1 MKASTQQNLKTL
13 GITFFVLIVLNVLGS
28 LFFHRFDLTKD
39 KRYTLSETSLQ
50 IVKQVKNPLSIKI
63 YMQGDLPADFKR
75 LQQETKQLLEEF
87 QAYNSNIVFE
97 FVNPLENGED
107 NMDVV
112 KSLYQKGLTPI
123 NITVDD
129 KGKQSQAMVF
139 PWAIAVYNNKEVN
152 IPLLKNIMGTSTTQK
167 VIGSIQHLEYSIA
180 DGINKISKDRQKK
193 VAIIKGNGELK
204 EVHIAKMLMQIRE
217 SYYIGPFTLD
227 SVAKNPTGT
236 LDALKKYDLAIIS
249 KPTESFSDEEKQ
261 VLDQFIMNGG
271 KTLWLID
278 QVAAD
283 MDSLYNQAGATLA
296 YPRDLNLNDMFFKY
310 GFRINPDLVKD
321 EQGSKL
327 KLATGEQGSATQYQ
341 EFIWKFAPIV
351 IPANSNPI
359 VKNLGQIKFDFA
371 SPIDTLKNGIKK
383 TVLLQSSPYSK
394 VIGTPTEIS
403 LNSVNEKTSPQ
414 DYINKG
420 NIPLSVLL
428 EGSFHSAFENRVLP
442 FKENSFLA
450 KGKPTKMIVIADGD
464 LARNQLDKNMMPVEL
479 GYDQRT
485 GNLYDNKD
493 FMMNCIN
500 YLLDDTGLI
509 NIRSKDV
516 NLPLLDKEKVYKNY
530 SFTQFITI
538 GLPILILL
546 VFGFV
551 FTYIRKRKYGKQMLI
566 KNLQN

>member
-1 MKASTQQNLKTL
+1 MKASTQQNIKTL
-13 GITFFVLIVLNVLGS
+13 GITVFILIVLNVLGS

-39 KRYTLSETSLQ
+39 KRYTLSETSLN
-50 IVKQVKNPLSIKI
+50 IVKQVQNPLSIKI
-63 YMQGDLPADFKR
+63 YMQGDLPADFRR

-87 QAYNSNIVFE
+87 QAYNNHIAFE
-97 FVNPLENGED
+97 FVNPLENKEES
-107 NMDVV
+107 MDMI

-152 IPLLKNIMGTSTTQK
+152 IPLLKNRMGASTEQK
-167 VIGSIQHLEYSIA
+167 VMGSIQHLEYSIA
-180 DGINKISKDRQKK
+180 DAINKITKDKQKK
-193 VAIIKGNGELK
+193 VAIIKGNGEIN
-204 EVHIAKMLMQIRE
+204 EIHIAKMLMQIRE

-227 SVAKNPTGT
+227 SVSTNPTGT

-249 KPTESFSDEEKQ
+249 KPTETFSDEEKQ

-278 QVAAD
+278 QVAAE
-283 MDSLYNQAGATLA
+283 MDSLYNQSGATLA

-321 EQGSKL
+321 EYGTPI

-341 EFIWKFAPIV
+341 EFKWKYAPEV
-351 IPANSNPI
+351 YPTSTHPI
-359 VKNLGQIKFDFA
+359 VKNLGGIRFDFA

-383 TVLLQSSPYSK
+383 TVLLQSSQYSK
-394 VIGTPTEIS
+394 IIGTPAEIN
-403 LNSVNEKTSPQ
+403 LNIVSEKTTPQ
-414 DYINKG
+414 EYVDKG
-420 NIPLSVLL
+420 ELPLSVLL

-442 FKENSFLA
+442 FKESSFLS
-450 KGKPTKMIVIADGD
+450 KGKPTKMIVISDGD
-464 LARNQLDKNMMPVEL
+464 VAKNQLDKNMMPVEL

-485 GNLYDNKD
+485 GKLYDNKD

-500 YLLDDTGLI
+500 YLLDDNGLI
-509 NIRSKDV
+509 NIRSKDLD
-516 NLPLLDKEKVYKNY
+516 LPLLDKEKVSANY
-530 SFTQFITI
+530 SSTQFITI

-546 VFGFV
+546 IFGLV
-551 FTYIRKRKYGKQMLI
+551 FTYVRKRKYSK
-566 KNLQN
+566 

>member
-1 MKASTQQNLKTL
+1 MKPSNKLNLKAL
-13 GITFFVLIVLNVLGS
+13 GITILVLIVLNVLGS
-28 LFFHRFDLTKD
+28 IFFHRFDLTKD
-39 KRYTLSETSLQ
+39 KRYTLSETSLK

-63 YMQGDLPADFKR
+63 YMQGDLPADFRR

-97 FVNPLENGED
+97 FVNPMENED
-107 NMDVV
+107 ESMEMV

-152 IPLLKNIMGTSTTQK
+152 IPLLKNIMGASTTQK

-180 DGINKISKDRQKK
+180 DAINKVTKDRQKK
-193 VAIIKGNGELK
+193 VAIIKGNGELS
-204 EVHIAKMLMQIRE
+204 EIHIGKLLRQIKE

-227 SVAKNPTGT
+227 SVAKDPNGT
-236 LDALKKYDLAIIS
+236 LNALKKYDLAIIS
-249 KPTESFSDEEKQ
+249 KPTETFTDEEKE
-261 VLDQFIMNGG
+261 VLDQYIMNGG
-271 KTLWLID
+271 KTLWMID

-283 MDSLYNQAGATLA
+283 MDSLYNDAGATLA

-321 EQGSKL
+321 EQGSPI

-341 EFIWKFAPIV
+341 DFIWKFAPQV
-351 IPANSNPI
+351 YPTSQHPI
-359 VKNLGQIKFDFA
+359 VKNLGGIKFDFA
-371 SPIDTLKNGIKK
+371 NPIDTLKNGIKK
-383 TVLLQSSPYSK
+383 TVLLQSSQYSK
-394 VIGTPTEIS
+394 KVGTPAEVN
-403 LNSVNEKTSPQ
+403 LNMVTEKTSPE

-420 NIPLSVLL
+420 NLVLSVLL
-428 EGSFHSAFENRVLP
+428 EGSFHSVFENRVLP
-442 FKENSFLA
+442 FKESAFQA
-450 KGKPTKMIVIADGD
+450 KGKPTKMIVVADGD
-464 LARNQLDKNMMPVEL
+464 IARNQLDKNMMPVEL

-493 FMMNCIN
+493 FMMNCVN

-516 NLPLLDKEKVYKNY
+516 ELPLLDKEKVYENY
-530 SFTQFITI
+530 TMTQFITI

-546 VFGFV
+546 VFGLV
-551 FTYIRKRKYGKQMLI
+551 FTFIRKRKYSR
-566 KNLQN
+566 

>member
-1 MKASTQQNLKTL
+1 MKASTQQNIKTL
-13 GITFFVLIVLNVLGS
+13 GITVFVLIVLNVLGS

-39 KRYTLSETSLQ
+39 RRYTLSETSLQ
-50 IVKQVKNPLSIKI
+50 IIKQVKNPLSIKI
-63 YMQGDLPADFKR
+63 YMQGDLPSDFKR
-75 LQQETKQLLEEF
+75 LQQETRQLLEEF

-107 NMDVV
+107 NMDVI

-152 IPLLKNIMGTSTTQK
+152 IPLLKNIMGASTTQK

-180 DGINKISKDRQKK
+180 DAINKISKDRQRK
-193 VAIIKGNGELK
+193 VAIIKGNGELN

-227 SVAKNPTGT
+227 SVAKNPSGT

-249 KPTESFSDEEKQ
+249 KPTQTFSDEEKQ

-283 MDSLYNQAGATLA
+283 MDSLYNQSGATLA

-321 EQGSKL
+321 ERGSKL

-341 EFIWKFAPIV
+341 EFVWKFAPV
-351 IPANSNPI
+351 VVPTSNNPI
-359 VKNLGQIKFDFA
+359 VKNLGEIKFDFA

-383 TVLLQSSPYSK
+383 TVLLQSSQYSK
-394 VIGTPTEIS
+394 VVGTPTEIT
-403 LNSVNEKTSPQ
+403 LNSVTEKTSPQ
-414 DYINKG
+414 DYISTGNK
-420 NIPLSVLL
+420 PLSVLL

-450 KGKPTKMIVIADGD
+450 KGKPNKMIVIADGD

-516 NLPLLDKEKVYKNY
+516 NLPLLDREKVHNNY
-530 SFTQFITI
+530 SLTQFITI

-546 VFGFV
+546 VFGLA
-551 FTYIRKRKYGKQMLI
+551 FTYIRKRKYSK
-566 KNLQN
+566 

>member
-1 MKASTQQNLKTL
+1 MKASNKLNLKTL
-13 GITFFVLIVLNVLGS
+13 GITIFVLIVLNVLGS

-50 IVKQVKNPLSIKI
+50 IIKQVKNPLSIKI
-63 YMQGDLPADFKR
+63 YMQGDLPADFRR

-87 QAYNSNIVFE
+87 QAYNGNIVFE
-97 FVNPLENGED
+97 FVNPMENED
-107 NMDVV
+107 ESMEMV

-123 NITVDD
+123 NLTVDD
-129 KGKQSQAMVF
+129 RGKQSQAMVF
-139 PWAIAVYNNKEVN
+139 PWAIAVYDNKEVN

-180 DGINKISKDRQKK
+180 DAINKITKDKQKK
-193 VAIIKGNGELK
+193 VAIIKGNGELH
-204 EVHIAKMLMQIRE
+204 EVHIAKMLKQIKE

-227 SVAKNPTGT
+227 SVAKDPNGT

-249 KPTESFSDEEKQ
+249 KPTETFSDEEKQ

-271 KTLWLID
+271 KTIWLID

-321 EQGSKL
+321 EYGSPI

-341 EFIWKFAPIV
+341 EFKWKFAPV
-351 IPANSNPI
+351 VKPESQHPI
-359 VKNLGQIKFDFA
+359 VKNLGEIKFDFA
-371 SPIDTLKNGIKK
+371 NPIDTLKNGIKK
-383 TVLLQSSPYSK
+383 TVLLQSSQYSK
-394 VIGTPTEIS
+394 KIGTPSEINLNIVTEQ
-403 LNSVNEKTSPQ
+403 TSPQ
-414 DYINKG
+414 DYLNKG
-420 NIPLSVLL
+420 NLNLSVLL

-442 FKENSFLA
+442 FKENGFQS

-516 NLPLLDKEKVYKNY
+516 ELPMLDRNKVSENY
-530 SFTQFITI
+530 TMTQFITI

-546 VFGFV
+546 IFGLV
-551 FTYIRKRKYGKQMLI
+551 FTFLRKRKYSK
-566 KNLQN
+566 

>member
-1 MKASTQQNLKTL
+1 MKASNKLNLKTL
-13 GITFFVLIVLNVLGS
+13 GITIFVLIVLNVLGT

-39 KRYTLSETSLQ
+39 KRYTLSETSLK

-63 YMQGDLPADFKR
+63 YMQGELPADFRR

-97 FVNPLENGED
+97 FVNPMENED
-107 NMDVV
+107 ESMEMI
-112 KSLYQKGLTPI
+112 KSLYQKGLTPV

-152 IPLLKNIMGTSTTQK
+152 IPLLKNIMGASTTKK
-167 VIGSIQHLEYSIA
+167 VMGSIQHLEYSIA
-180 DGINKISKDRQKK
+180 DAINKITKDRQKK
-193 VAIIKGNGELK
+193 VAIIKGNGELS
-204 EVHIAKMLMQIRE
+204 EIHIGKLLRQIKE

-227 SVAKNPTGT
+227 SVAKDPNGT
-236 LDALKKYDLAIIS
+236 LKALKNYDLAIIS
-249 KPTESFSDEEKQ
+249 KPTQTFSDEEKE

-321 EQGSKL
+321 EQGSPI

-341 EFIWKFAPIV
+341 DFIWKFSPIV
-351 IPANSNPI
+351 IPTTQHPI
-359 VKNLGQIKFDFA
+359 VKNLGGIKFDFA
-371 SPIDTLKNGIKK
+371 NPIDTLKNGIKK
-383 TVLLQSSPYSK
+383 TVLLKSSQYSK
-394 VIGTPTEIS
+394 TIGTPSEINLNIVTEQ
-403 LNSVNEKTSPQ
+403 TSPQ
-414 DYINKG
+414 DYANKG
-420 NIPLSVLL
+420 NLNLSVLL
-428 EGSFHSAFENRVLP
+428 EGSFNSVFENRVLP
-442 FKENSFLA
+442 FKDNSFLA
-450 KGKPTKMIVIADGD
+450 KGKPTKMIVVADGD
-464 LARNQLDKNMMPVEL
+464 IARNQLDKNMLPVEL

-493 FMMNCIN
+493 FMMNCVN

-516 NLPLLDKEKVYKNY
+516 ELPLLDKEKVYENY
-530 SFTQFITI
+530 TTTQFITI

-546 VFGFV
+546 VFGLV
-551 FTYIRKRKYGKQMLI
+551 FTFIRKKKYSK
-566 KNLQN
+566 

>member
-1 MKASTQQNLKTL
+1 MKASIQQNIKIL
-13 GITFFVLIVLNVLGS
+13 GITVFVLIVLNVLGT

-50 IVKQVKNPLSIKI
+50 IIKQVKNPLSIKI
-63 YMQGDLPADFKR
+63 YMQGDLPADFRR

-97 FVNPLENGED
+97 FVNPMENED
-107 NMDVV
+107 ESMELV

-139 PWAIAVYNNKEVN
+139 PWAVAVYDNKEVN
-152 IPLLKNIMGTSTTQK
+152 IPLLKNIMGASTTEK

-180 DGINKISKDRQKK
+180 DAINKITKAKQKK
-193 VAIIKGNGELK
+193 VAFIKGNGEMN
-204 EVHIAKMLMQIRE
+204 EIHVAKMLRQIKE

-227 SVAKNPTGT
+227 SVSKNPTGT
-236 LDALKKYDLAIIS
+236 LEALNKYDLAIIS
-249 KPTESFSDEEKQ
+249 KPTETFSDEEKQ

-278 QVAAD
+278 QVSAD
-283 MDSLYNQAGATLA
+283 MDSLYNQSGATLA

-310 GFRINPDLVKD
+310 GFRINPDLIKD
-321 EQGSKL
+321 EYGSPI

-341 EFIWKFAPIV
+341 EFKWKYAPIV
-351 IPANSNPI
+351 IPSGKHPI
-359 VKNLGQIKFDFA
+359 VKNLGEIKFDFA

-383 TVLLQSSPYSK
+383 TVLLQSSQYSK
-394 VIGTPTEIS
+394 KIGTPTEIN
-403 LNSVNEKTSPQ
+403 LNIVTEQTTPQ
-414 DYINKG
+414 EYLNKG
-420 NIPLSVLL
+420 NSPLAILL
-428 EGSFHSAFENRVLP
+428 EGDFHSAFENRVLP
-442 FKENSFLA
+442 FKENAFQA
-450 KGKPTKMIVIADGD
+450 KGKPNKMIVIADGD

-516 NLPLLDKEKVYKNY
+516 SLPLLDKDKVYENY
-530 SFTQFITI
+530 TMTQFITI

-546 VFGFV
+546 VFGLA
-551 FTYIRKRKYGKQMLI
+551 FTYIRKRKYSK
-566 KNLQN
+566 

>member
-1 MKASTQQNLKTL
+1 MKASNKLNLKTL
-13 GITFFVLIVLNVLGS
+13 GITIFILIVLNVLGS

-39 KRYTLSETSLQ
+39 KRYTLSPTSLQ
-50 IVKQVKNPLSIKI
+50 IIKQVKNPLSIKI
-63 YMQGDLPADFKR
+63 YMQGELPADFRR

-97 FVNPLENGED
+97 FVNPMENED
-107 NMDVV
+107 ESMAIV
-112 KSLYQKGLTPI
+112 KSLYQKGLTPV

-139 PWAIAVYNNKEVN
+139 PWAVAVYDNKEVN
-152 IPLLKNIMGTSTTQK
+152 IPLLKNIMGASTTQK

-180 DGINKISKDRQKK
+180 DAINKISKDKQKK
-193 VAIIKGNGELK
+193 VAIIKGNGELS
-204 EVHIAKMLMQIRE
+204 EIHIGKLLRQIKE

-227 SVAKNPTGT
+227 SVAKDPNGT
-236 LDALKKYDLAIIS
+236 LDALKEYDLAIIS
-249 KPTESFSDEEKQ
+249 KPTEKFSDEEKQ

-310 GFRINPDLVKD
+310 GFRINPDLIKD
-321 EQGSKL
+321 ENGSPI

-341 EFIWKFAPIV
+341 DFIWKFAPLV
-351 IPANSNPI
+351 QPASPHPI
-359 VKNLGQIKFDFA
+359 VKNLGGIKFDFA

-383 TVLLQSSPYSK
+383 TVLLQSSQYSK
-394 VIGTPTEIS
+394 VIGTPSEIN
-403 LNSVNEKTSPQ
+403 LNIVTEKTTPA
-414 DYINKG
+414 DYLNKG
-420 NIPLSVLL
+420 NQNLSILL

-442 FKENSFLA
+442 FKENSFQA
-450 KGKPTKMIVIADGD
+450 KGKPTKMIVVADGD
-464 LARNQLDKNMMPVEL
+464 IARNQLDKNMMPVEL

-516 NLPLLDKEKVYKNY
+516 ELPLLDKEKVYENY
-530 SFTQFITI
+530 TTTQFITI

-546 VFGFV
+546 VFGLV
-551 FTYIRKRKYGKQMLI
+551 FTFIRKRKYSK
-566 KNLQN
+566 

>member
-1 MKASTQQNLKTL
+1 MKASTQKNIKTL
-13 GITFFVLIVLNVLGS
+13 GITVFILIVLNVLGS

-39 KRYTLSETSLQ
+39 KRYTLSETSLN

-63 YMQGDLPADFKR
+63 YIQGDLPADFRR
-75 LQQETKQLLEEF
+75 LQQETRQLLEEF

-97 FVNPLENGED
+97 FVNPMENED
-107 NMDVV
+107 ESMDVV
-112 KSLYQKGLTPI
+112 KSLYQKGLIPI

-152 IPLLKNIMGTSTTQK
+152 IPLLKNIMGSSTTQK
-167 VIGSIQHLEYSIA
+167 VVGSIQHLEYSIA
-180 DGINKISKDRQKK
+180 DAINKITKDRQKK
-193 VAIIKGNGELK
+193 VAIIKGNGELSEIHVGK
-204 EVHIAKMLMQIRE
+204 LLRQIKE

-236 LDALKKYDLAIIS
+236 LEALKKYDLAIIS
-249 KPTESFSDEEKQ
+249 KPTQTFTDEEKQ
-261 VLDQFIMNGG
+261 VLDQYIMNGG
-271 KTLWLID
+271 KTIWLID

-283 MDSLYNQAGATLA
+283 MDSLYNQSGATLA

-321 EQGSKL
+321 EQGSPI

-341 EFIWKFAPIV
+341 DFVWKFAPQV
-351 IPANSNPI
+351 YPTSQHPI
-359 VKNLGQIKFDFA
+359 VKNLGGIKFDFA

-383 TVLLQSSPYSK
+383 TILLQSSQYSK
-394 VIGTPTEIS
+394 TIGTPAEIN
-403 LNSVNEKTSPQ
+403 LNSVTEKTTPQ
-414 DYINKG
+414 DYLNKG

-442 FKENSFLA
+442 FKENSFQA
-450 KGKPTKMIVIADGD
+450 KGKPTKMIVISDGD
-464 LARNQLDKNMMPVEL
+464 LAKNQLDKNMMPVEL

-516 NLPLLDKEKVYKNY
+516 DLPLLDKEKVYENY
-530 SFTQFITI
+530 SMTQFITI

-546 VFGFV
+546 VFGLA
-551 FTYIRKRKYGKQMLI
+551 FTYIRKRKYSK
-566 KNLQN
+566 